1 MARCLRFGITLLLA
15 LATTVWAQVPP
26 KGFVTTECQGS
37 VMMILLDRSFL
48 VGKYFRIDPI
58 NKQGQ
63 SVSLSPKLAA
73 QCGYSLSVDF
83 WGNAKFLASVLSCF
97 AQNTNDETYKLAV
110 RIGVSPNSDMSSS
123 SSYMQTMTCPYFP
136 WATREILCE
145 RNYMEVSVRRGVPPI
160 GSSFV
165 QDQPEDWS
173 NIKIEAAA
181 ADSAVWQVVFH
192 GSEKKSMTVAQ
203 AISNGYGISTTPT
216 RIMLRAAY
224 NATEVQLQEIQT
236 VPVAVIRSTT
246 FYKKRWMLMMVDTAV
261 ACPIYDTSF
270 TEDMITW
277 KVPRVLTPLVSATPI
292 KDLNVQMGI
301 DGQKLNPETV
311 EEREY
316 KLDVGPNLI
325 TVQIPVGADGGYYK
339 SHVLNKT
346 YGTTFFIEA
355 MLEHTWQDEVY
366 DETKYTVL
374 HPITTPFL
382 PRPPHVTNDTVTED
396 QLFNVT
402 LGTFLPDVELV
413 EIKVGQETLTV
424 PEANLKGYNAQEHSF
439 PNGSKAY
446 TLQVPFEDPNV
457 QSEPTSPV
465 TRTFTLTI
473 TYVLNIVPEDIH
485 FTHPAEVIATVKT
498 IIPPTVT
505 GYCDIAQ
512 FYIQVT
518 YGNLGRNWIPF
529 VGSTELAGGL
539 LAQYNYSDNATNFWI
554 AVPYNSLDVT
564 YEVIHS
570 SDIRSRLDLTLK
582 DIETMVVVTTFS
594 LSCSFPTKMIEC
606 FSNGTMAALAVKVES
621 VPSLLPNLLT
631 LRDPRCRPVYFDAF
645 NAVFYFSVNSCG
657 TTRRFDNNFM
667 IYENEVLF
675 SIPGNS
681 YQFAIACHFQIN
693 DTKVVQFMYQ
703 DNIQHVIQPGFGDL
717 EVVMRL
723 SLDSSY
729 SIFYESQDYPLV
741 KYLRT
746 PLYFEVEL
754 MYSQDPQVDL
764 VLENCWAT
772 YSADR
777 NSLPQWDVIV
787 ESCEYTAD
795 TYKTLFHPVSSN
807 GRVKFPS
814 HFKRFEVKMFSF
826 AEDQDALK
834 GEIYFHCGVVMCD
847 ANQISDSLCNK
858 QCVSAK
864 RRIGRS
870 AEWRDAEK
878 AKTFVSSGPVDLV
891 RSVNARRVR
900 HRNSDQIFRHQKQA
914 SLDLEGY

>member
-1 MARCLRFGITLLLA
+1 MLVMITLLLA

-58 NKQGQ
+58 NKRGQ

-73 QCGYSLSVDF
+73 QCGYSLTVDF

-97 AQNTNDETYKLAV
+97 AQNTNDKTYKLAV
-110 RIGVSPNSDMSSS
+110 RIGVSPNSDMSSA

-160 GSSFV
+160 DSSFV

-192 GSEKKSMTVAQ
+192 RSEKKSMTVAQ

-224 NATEVQLQEIQT
+224 NATEVQLQEHVEFNLSPPPPDT
-236 VPVAVIRSTT
+236 VP
-246 FYKKRWMLMMVDTAV
+246 
-261 ACPIYDTSF
+261 
-270 TEDMITW
+270 
-277 KVPRVLTPLVSATPI
+277 
-292 KDLNVQMGI
+292 
-301 DGQKLNPETV
+301 
-311 EEREY
+311 
-316 KLDVGPNLI
+316 
-325 TVQIPVGADGGYYK
+325 
-339 SHVLNKT
+339 
-346 YGTTFFIEA
+346 
-355 MLEHTWQDEVY
+355 
-366 DETKYTVL
+366 
-374 HPITTPFL
+374 
-382 PRPPHVTNDTVTED
+382 ED

-413 EIKVGQETLTV
+413 EIIVGQETLTV
-424 PEANLKGYNAQEHSF
+424 PEANLKGYNVQEHCF

-457 QSEPTSPV
+457 QPEPTSPD

-539 LAQYNYSDNATNFWI
+539 LAQYNYSDNATSFWI

-564 YEVIHS
+564 YEVQHHLQDVLYLQVIHS

-631 LRDPRCRPVYFDAF
+631 LRDPRCRPLYFDAF

-681 YQFAIACHFQIN
+681 YKFAIACHFQIN
-693 DTKVVQFMYQ
+693 DTKVVQFTYQ

-717 EVVMRL
+717 EVIMRL

-729 SIFYESQDYPLV
+729 SVFYESQDYPV
-741 KYLRT
+741 VEYLRT

-891 RSVNARRVR
+891 RGVNVHRVR
-900 HRNSDQIFRHQKQA
+900 HRNTHMASMATAPLKIPKVSAEILTAVQGTPGAEKLVLVDTTNPQALTCRHPQAMVNSFLSITGYCDVSGVYILVKHGSMAAPAMKVESVPGLLPNQLTLRDPRCRPRQSDAVNAVFYFNVNSCGTTRRICPTMT
-914 SLDLEGY
+914 SMELGITLL